1 MSAGTLVAFLPGGRM
16 ARRSATMRWDN
27 GPPTVVPARWTSV
40 EHPVVYW
47 GANESTA
54 RFLHPH
60 IHPDLEATVILEGE
74 QVVHYRDAALR
85 CRPGDMWFAASG
97 EVHGDMAPGRM
108 RNACLAFSAD
118 FLGDAMLGD
127 RPWLAIYAQP
137 PAKRPRVV
145 SEEQR
150 SSLLATGWQIHRE
163 AVAQRAGWENALRI
177 HLLQVLLTVARGWT
191 PDEVVET
198 PTVAAELSGI
208 NPALQLVYGRALQ
221 GGKVRLDEAAAACTM
236 SRSLFCR
243 VFREATGVS
252 FTQFDLRLRL
262 SVALHL
268 LRTTQLPIEDIAA
281 RTGFW
286 DRSHLHRHFTA
297 RYRMAPRAVRHRGA
311 L

>member
-1 MSAGTLVAFLPGGRM
+1 M

>member
-1 MSAGTLVAFLPGGRM
+1 
-16 ARRSATMRWDN
+16 
-27 GPPTVVPARWTSV
+27 
-40 EHPVVYW
+40 
-47 GANESTA
+47 
-54 RFLHPH
+54 
-60 IHPDLEATVILEGE
+60 
-74 QVVHYRDAALR
+74 
-85 CRPGDMWFAASG
+85 
-97 EVHGDMAPGRM
+97 
-108 RNACLAFSAD
+108 
-118 FLGDAMLGD
+118 
-127 RPWLAIYAQP
+127 
-137 PAKRPRVV
+137 
-145 SEEQR
+145 
-150 SSLLATGWQIHRE
+150 
-163 AVAQRAGWENALRI
+163 
-177 HLLQVLLTVARGWT
+177 
-191 PDEVVET
+191 VVET

>member
-1 MSAGTLVAFLPGGRM
+1 M
-16 ARRSATMRWDN
+16 ARRSAAMRWDN

-54 RFLHPH
+54 RLFQPH
-60 IHPDLEATVILEGE
+60 IHPDLEAAVILEGE
-74 QVVHYRDAALR
+74 QVAHYRDAALR
-85 CRPGDMWFAASG
+85 CRPGDMWFAASD

-108 RNACLAFSAD
+108 RNACLAFSSD

-127 RPWLAIYAQP
+127 RSWLAIYAQP

-150 SSLLATGWQIHRE
+150 SILLAAGWQIHRE
-163 AVAQRAGWENALRI
+163 ATAQRPGWENAVRI
-177 HLLQVLLTVARGWT
+177 HLLQAMLTVARDWT
-191 PDEVVET
+191 PDEVAET
-198 PTVAAELSGI
+198 PRVAAELSEV

-221 GGKVRLDEAAAACTM
+221 GGKVRLDDAAAACKM

-243 VFREATGVS
+243 AFRAATGVS

-268 LRTTQLPIEDIAA
+268 LRTTRLPIEDIAA

-297 RYRMAPRAVRHRGA
+297 RYRMAPLAVRAGA
-311 L
+311 ARLPADRESR